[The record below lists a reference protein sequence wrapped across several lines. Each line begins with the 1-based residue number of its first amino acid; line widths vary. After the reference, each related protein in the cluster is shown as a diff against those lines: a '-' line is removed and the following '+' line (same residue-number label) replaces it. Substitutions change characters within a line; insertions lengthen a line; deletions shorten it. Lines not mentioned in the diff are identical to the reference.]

1 MRNAAVLILIA
12 CLLLNAGCKTLPKEF
27 HEKLASSDSVAINYF
42 KGDGS
47 MDTVVAVKIIRDKAS
62 IEKLT
67 ALITATSAEVKNNC
81 GYDGSVHYFKNNMVI
96 QDIDFRMNKDNCN
109 QFIFMLEGKKTAT
122 GLSDEAR
129 VFLTALSK

>member
-1 MRNAAVLILIA
+1 MRNAPVLILIA
-12 CLLLNAGCKTLPKEF
+12 CLLLTTSCRTLPKEF
-27 HEKLASSDSVAINYF
+27 HEKLATSDSVAINYF

-81 GYDGSVHYFKNNMVI
+81 GYDGSVHYFKNNIVI

-109 QFIFMLEGKKTAT
+109 QFTFTLEGQKTAT
-122 GLSDEAR
+122 VLTNEANA
-129 VFLTALSK
+129 FLTALRK